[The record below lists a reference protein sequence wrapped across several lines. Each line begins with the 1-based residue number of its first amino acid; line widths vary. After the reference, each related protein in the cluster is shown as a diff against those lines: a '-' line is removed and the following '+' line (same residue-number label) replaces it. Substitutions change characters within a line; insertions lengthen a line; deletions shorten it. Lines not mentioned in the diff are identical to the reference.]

1 MTHVRKK
8 WLNRVRVSMSVS
20 DRATTE
26 YCKVLDTCHLRT
38 IRCVYLRTLKCII
51 LCVTGS
57 YISSETCHRFTG
69 TRLELW
75 SPNATFQ
82 DQGVWNRILL
92 SGISKEG
99 SRKRTKSGCLVLDL
113 VPHIYNS
120 PAISQLVAPSR
131 IELLSKV

>member
-8 WLNRVRVSMSVS
+8 WLKRVRISMSVS

-26 YCKVLDTCHLRT
+26 YCKVLYTSHLRT
-38 IRCVYLRTLKCII
+38 IRCVYLCTLKCII
-51 LCVTGS
+51 LCITGS
-57 YISSETCHRFTG
+57 YTSSETCHRFTG
-69 TRLELW
+69 TRIELW

-113 VPHIYNS
+113 VPLFCNLLIFSYDCS
-120 PAISQLVAPSR
+120 PEQNRTAI
-131 IELLSKV
+131 

>member
-26 YCKVLDTCHLRT
+26 LCKVLDTSHLRT
-38 IRCVYLRTLKCII
+38 IRCVYLRTLKCITPCI
-51 LCVTGS
+51 TGS
-57 YISSETCHRFTG
+57 YISSYRANHK
-69 TRLELW
+69 TRNIW

-82 DQGVWNRILL
+82 DQGVWIRILL

-99 SRKRTKSGCLVLDL
+99 SRKRTKRGGLIPCLVPLFCNLLIFSYDC
-113 VPHIYNS
+113 S
-120 PAISQLVAPSR
+120 PEQNRTAI
-131 IELLSKV
+131 